1 MISIAKIEEF
11 VSILNDNIDTEKLE
25 SVPFVERIP
34 LGMYAFQ
41 YINESGIDFS
51 YQVMVYDSTKA
62 AYEKFMAA
70 LSTFEELK
78 TDEEYLPKEILNK
91 LVATCE
97 EKFFNF
103 EMIPSYDEKDVE
115 HILKY
120 YAQKGECPN
129 FYTFDYIDKNKLDVT
144 KIAQKIIDDDMRRS
158 EEENYLNDLWENGD
172 ENILRLFFGKKI
184 YFLKMVDIEYF
195 KLKNPEYY
203 NSAQNNVTY
212 GKKSLEKLT
221 LEEIRWC

>member
-78 TDEEYLPKEILNK
+78 TVKNICRK
-91 LVATCE
+91 
-97 EKFFNF
+97 KF
-103 EMIPSYDEKDVE
+103 
-115 HILKY
+115 
-120 YAQKGECPN
+120 
-129 FYTFDYIDKNKLDVT
+129 
-144 KIAQKIIDDDMRRS
+144 
-158 EEENYLNDLWENGD
+158 
-172 ENILRLFFGKKI
+172 
-184 YFLKMVDIEYF
+184 
-195 KLKNPEYY
+195 
-203 NSAQNNVTY
+203 
-212 GKKSLEKLT
+212 
-221 LEEIRWC
+221 